1 MIKLSKDIGKFFEK
15 EFLANP
21 HTHTK
26 NLSLAFLTSF
36 TNTDL
41 FPDAPH
47 VKY

>member
-15 EFLANP
+15 EFLANV
-21 HTHTK
+21 HRKK

>member
-1 MIKLSKDIGKFFEK
+1 MIKLSKDIGKSFEK
-15 EFLANP
+15 EFLANL
-21 HTHTK
+21 HTQK